1 MKRNILHMDLDTFFV
16 SVERLLD
23 SRLLKKPL
31 LVGGTGDRGV
41 VAACSYETRRFGI
54 RSGMSMK
61 IAKQMCPEAIVIK
74 GNSGTYMKYS
84 GLVTDIIKAE
94 VPLFEKASVDEFYID
109 LTGMDKFFGNYKF
122 ASQLR
127 QKIISESGLPISFG
141 LSQNKIVS
149 KVATGEA
156 KPNNQL
162 KIDHGLEKPFLAP
175 LGIRKIPMVGEVTSQ
190 TLVNLG
196 IYKVGTLQQMPVE
209 MVQSVLGKNGKTI
222 WMRANGEDDTPVM
235 PHSERKSISTE
246 RTYETD
252 TIDVKSLEATLVAM
266 AENLCYQLRMGD
278 KLTGC
283 IAVKLRYSDFSTYNK
298 QINIP
303 YTAADHI
310 IVPRIKELFK
320 LLYNRRVLVR
330 LIGVKFS
337 NLVQGHYQIDLFDQN
352 EKILDLYASMDKIK
366 NKYGSDSL
374 MRASTIGVKSVRDGR
389 NPFSGEPPV
398 VLAHRRS

>member
-1 MKRNILHMDLDTFFV
+1 MDLDTFFV

-366 NKYGSDSL
+366 NKYGSNSL

>member
-1 MKRNILHMDLDTFFV
+1 
-16 SVERLLD
+16 
-23 SRLLKKPL
+23 
-31 LVGGTGDRGV
+31 
-41 VAACSYETRRFGI
+41 
-54 RSGMSMK
+54 
-61 IAKQMCPEAIVIK
+61 
-74 GNSGTYMKYS
+74 
-84 GLVTDIIKAE
+84 
-94 VPLFEKASVDEFYID
+94 VPLFEKASVDEFYVD

-162 KIDHGLEKPFLAP
+162 KIDHGLEKSFLAP

-190 TLVNLG
+190 TLINLG

-278 KLTGC
+278 KLAGC

-310 IVPRIKELFK
+310 IVPRIKELFRI
-320 LLYNRRVLVR
+320 LYNRRVLVR

-366 NKYGSDSL
+366 NKYGSNSL
-374 MRASTIGVKSVRDGR
+374 MRASTIGVKSVRDNR
-389 NPFSGEPPV
+389 NPFSGEPPI

>member
-61 IAKQMCPEAIVIK
+61 IARQMCPEAIAIK

-127 QKIISESGLPISFG
+127 QRIISESGLPISFG

-190 TLVNLG
+190 TLINLG

-298 QINIP
+298 QLNIP

-337 NLVQGHYQIDLFDQN
+337 NLVQGHYQINLFDQN

>member
-1 MKRNILHMDLDTFFV
+1 
-16 SVERLLD
+16 
-23 SRLLKKPL
+23 
-31 LVGGTGDRGV
+31 
-41 VAACSYETRRFGI
+41 
-54 RSGMSMK
+54 MK
-61 IAKQMCPEAIVIK
+61 IARQMCPEAIAIK

-94 VPLFEKASVDEFYID
+94 VPLFEKASVDEFYVD

-374 MRASTIGVKSVRDGR
+374 MRASTIGVKSVRDSR
-389 NPFSGEPPV
+389 NPFSGEPPI

>member
-374 MRASTIGVKSVRDGR
+374 MRA
-389 NPFSGEPPV
+389 
-398 VLAHRRS
+398 

>member
-61 IAKQMCPEAIVIK
+61 IARQMCPEAIAIK

-94 VPLFEKASVDEFYID
+94 VPLFEKASVDEFYVD

-389 NPFSGEPPV
+389 NPFSGEPPI

>member
-1 MKRNILHMDLDTFFV
+1 MDLDTFFV